1 MNDKTTMK
9 RLLTAITL
17 LLVTWTAT
25 WADSPLT
32 STNFAVAYS
41 DHPMVQMACEEM
53 QGSIP
58 TTLLNFLA
66 NKNEPVDVRLAVI
79 NKLGWNFDG
88 TSMGAQLGE
97 YLMSRYKVKNE
108 TKLVKKLDAGTMAVY
123 AYAKAMSNYFDVKA
137 ASELGHKAVK
147 KDKNK
152 SFSVAMASALI
163 DAQIYLDSDWSM
175 VYKVVADVLHD
186 GSLHLD
192 MRQEAID
199 NIMDYINLYKEY

>member
-1 MNDKTTMK
+1 M
-9 RLLTAITL
+9 TL
-17 LLVTWTAT
+17 LMAFAAA

-32 STNFAVAYS
+32 STHFCAAY
-41 DHPMVQMACEEM
+41 DEHPMVQMACEEM
-53 QGSIP
+53 QNNIP

-66 NKNEPVDVRLAVI
+66 DEHQPVDVRLAVI

-88 TSMGAQLGE
+88 TTLGVQLGE
-97 YLMSRYKVKNE
+97 YLMGRYGVKTE
-108 TKLVKKLDAGTMAVY
+108 KKLLKKIDAKTLAVY

-137 ASELGHKAVK
+137 ASELGHLAVK
-147 KDKNK
+147 KDKDK
-152 SFSVAMASALI
+152 SFSVAMISALI

-199 NIMDYINLYKEY
+199 NIMDYINLYNE

>member
-1 MNDKTTMK
+1 MK
-9 RLLTAITL
+9 RLLTAIAL
-17 LLVTWTAT
+17 MLAFTAG

-32 STNFAVAYS
+32 STHFAEAYS
-41 DHPMVQMACEEM
+41 DHPMVQMADKMM
-53 QGSIP
+53 QYDMP

-79 NKLGWNFDG
+79 NKIGWNFDG
-88 TSMGAQLGE
+88 TTVGAQLGE
-97 YLMSRYKVKNE
+97 YLMGRYGAKDEK
-108 TKLVKKLDAGTMAVY
+108 KLVKKLDAGTLAVY

-137 ASELGHKAVK
+137 ASELGHQAVK
-147 KDKNK
+147 KNKNK

-163 DAQIYLDSDWSM
+163 DAQVYLDSDWGM
-175 VYKVVADVLHD
+175 VHKVVADVLHD

-199 NIMDYINLYKEY
+199 NIMEYINLYQGE